1 LGQICTNWILV
12 EFLADD
18 DDDGEEDNDEVD
30 QAEDRLVLTFRKE
43 DNYPLLPV
51 IDSNTPLEQL
61 KHLLRVYAG
70 EVRSK

>member
-1 LGQICTNWILV
+1 MGLICTNRILV

-18 DDDGEEDNDEVD
+18 DDDGEEDNDEAD
-30 QAEDRLVLTFRKE
+30 RAEDRLVLTFRKE
-43 DNYPLLPV
+43 DNYPLLPA

-61 KHLLRVYAG
+61 KRLLRVYAG

>member
-1 LGQICTNWILV
+1 LGRICTNRILV

-18 DDDGEEDNDEVD
+18 DDDGEEDNDEAD
-30 QAEDRLVLTFRKE
+30 RAEDRLVLTFWKE
-43 DNYPLLPV
+43 DNYPLLPA

-61 KHLLRVYAG
+61 KRLLRVYAG

>member
-1 LGQICTNWILV
+1 MRSNGPLPQV

-18 DDDGEEDNDEVD
+18 DDDGEEDNDEAD
-30 QAEDRLVLTFRKE
+30 RAEDRLVLTFRKE
-43 DNYPLLPV
+43 DNYPLLPA

-61 KHLLRVYAG
+61 KRLLRVYAG

>member
-1 LGQICTNWILV
+1 MGRICTNRILV

-18 DDDGEEDNDEVD
+18 DDDGEEDNDEAD
-30 QAEDRLVLTFRKE
+30 RAEDRLVLTFRKE
-43 DNYPLLPV
+43 DNYPLLPA

-61 KHLLRVYAG
+61 KRLLRVYAG

>member
-1 LGQICTNWILV
+1 MGRICTNRILV

-18 DDDGEEDNDEVD
+18 DDDGEEDNDEAD
-30 QAEDRLVLTFRKE
+30 RAEDRLVLTFRKE
-43 DNYPLLPV
+43 DNYPLLPA

-61 KHLLRVYAG
+61 KCLLKVYAG